1 MQELLVHSVSGQPPD
16 AQLMSGVSRLPESAS
31 GYFRDARLVKSRLG
45 WLPASEKSQRRL
57 RVDCRRTRP
66 TADRQPNL
74 WLWFSE
80 KVLRRPAAFRRI
92 ADAHADSVIGS

>member
-1 MQELLVHSVSGQPPD
+1 MTVSSHAPKQSRKLHTCVCTSVRGTGGDFDALWPAGMGRSVQRGQ
-16 AQLMSGVSRLPESAS
+16 VRL
-31 GYFRDARLVKSRLG
+31 
-45 WLPASEKSQRRL
+45 W
-57 RVDCRRTRP
+57 VDCRPTRP
-66 TADRQPNL
+66 AADRQPNL